1 MKKLLAVVILCAVLV
16 PAFAKAQPAPIV
28 VMPAPAEEYRPVH
41 QLSVGVGA
49 FVCAFGATQWGSGS
63 ACISDEFLM
72 LSFPVIY
79 RYRINDYLAAGGGL
93 MIHVFNIPE
102 FGFLAGAE
110 GVGSFR
116 AYAVPDWLYFEANIL
131 FGFPVLFA
139 FMPSVGVSIPLG
151 PLSIFFENQV
161 PLFFFGGV
169 TGWWQPVLGVEFAF

>member
-1 MKKLLAVVILCAVLV
+1 MKRLLSVVLLSAVLV
-16 PAFAKAQPAPIV
+16 PGFARAQPSPIV
-28 VMPAPAEEYRPVH
+28 VMPAPAEEYRPAN
-41 QLSVGVGA
+41 QISVGAGA

-63 ACISDEFLM
+63 TCINGDFLI
-72 LSFPVIY
+72 LSFPVMY

-102 FGFLAGAE
+102 FGVLAGAE

-139 FMPSVGVSIPLG
+139 VMPVVGVAVPLG
-151 PLSIFFENQV
+151 SVSIFFENQV